1 MLGVGV
7 SYYFFGGAN
16 TGVTIKD
23 EIAYE
28 APTLFSAG
36 STLNFLLPED
46 RLTLL
51 SVLTAGIEENSDSVV
66 HLYPTLD
73 EEGTPADIG
82 SILGTLGLR
91 ADGSFIRGIREIA
104 FGGSSG
110 EPFIVLTTA
119 SFDTAFAGMLGFE
132 ESMSADLSPLFGSPV
147 SSSYNPEVR
156 TDTQTSSAYF
166 KDIIASNKNAR
177 LLVDENGDDRIV
189 YTFIDKNTIVI
200 TTTREVLAD
209 VIPLVD

>member
-1 MLGVGV
+1 V
-7 SYYFFGGAN
+7 SYYFFGRTN
-16 TGVTIKD
+16 TGVVVKD
-23 EIAYE
+23 EIVYE
-28 APTLFSAG
+28 APRLFSANN
-36 STLNFLLPED
+36 TQNFLLPED

-51 SVLTAGIEENSDSVV
+51 SVLMSSIDENSDVVV

-73 EEGTPADIG
+73 EEGTPADIDT
-82 SILGTLGLR
+82 ILGTLGLR

-119 SFDTAFAGMLGFE
+119 SFDTAFAGMLGWE
-132 ESMSADLSPLFGSPV
+132 ESMSADLSPLFGTPV

-156 TDTQTSSAYF
+156 TDTGTSEAYF

-200 TTTREVLAD
+200 TTTRDALSD
-209 VIPLVD
+209 ILPLVD